1 MLFLYLDEGKNG
13 ENQRKTENIR
23 ESWRML
29 ETVSFKAIFLQII
42 MPNFV
47 VVKRLNKQVLTIKK
61 ERKKNYGKE
70 YLFDATLH
78 A

>member
-1 MLFLYLDEGKNG
+1 MLA
-13 ENQRKTENIR
+13 
-23 ESWRML
+23 
-29 ETVSFKAIFLQII
+29 TVSFKAIFLQII

-47 VVKRLNKQVLTIKK
+47 VVKRLNKQVITIKK